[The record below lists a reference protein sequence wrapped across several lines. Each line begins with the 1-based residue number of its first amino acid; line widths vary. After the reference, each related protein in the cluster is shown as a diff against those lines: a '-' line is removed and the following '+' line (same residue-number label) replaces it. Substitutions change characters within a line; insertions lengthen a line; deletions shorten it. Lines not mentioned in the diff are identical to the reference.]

1 MNNCWKKEKLKKGK
15 KRVQMS
21 GDRLL
26 VDVCIFFSCFLGCN
40 CACCSLELDVYAGK
54 HVFMCPHA

>member
-26 VDVCIFFSCFLGCN
+26 VDVCIFFL
-40 CACCSLELDVYAGK
+40 
-54 HVFMCPHA
+54 VFSVVIVLVVALN